1 MPDIQIDRAHT
12 LGLPEARRIAGL
24 WAQKAE
30 AKFDMQCRY
39 VPADAVQPDGTPAP
53 DVLHFQRPGIEGT
66 MQVTA
71 DRFALQAE
79 LGFLFSAFKDR
90 ITAEIE
96 DQFDRLLA
104 PRAA

>member
-1 MPDIQIDRAHT
+1 MPDIQIDRAHN

-24 WAQKAE
+24 WAQKAQ

-39 VPADAVQPDGTPAP
+39 EPADAPQADGTPAP
-53 DVLHFQRPGIEGT
+53 DILHFQRPGIEGT

-71 DRFALQAE
+71 DRFALQAD

-90 ITAEIE
+90 IAAEIKG
-96 DQFDRLLA
+96 QFDKLLA
-104 PRAA
+104 ARAA